1 MYFSY
6 ALIFCWMH
14 VVGMEDWHS
23 PRPGWLSTYH
33 SVCGTYPSK
42 KLIKSRPYVRYV
54 LQSSDG
60 LWWEWR
66 LGILD
71 WTARGRRAFCL
82 SCLYYSPSSLFS
94 SLFSS
99 SHPPTLL
106 YPHLYPSSLYFI
118 LYSAV
123 RYSVLRSYP
132 TLRSYSVLRPFI
144 PPYCSLVY

>member
-94 SLFSS
+94 LLVFSS
-99 SHPPTLL
+99 SYSPIPSPTSLFIIFHPLF
-106 YPHLYPSSLYFI
+106 S
-118 LYSAV
+118 
-123 RYSVLRSYP
+123 
-132 TLRSYSVLRPFI
+132 
-144 PPYCSLVY
+144 CSLFCSTFISNITFVFGSTFFYSTVL